1 MMPKSLLYVALVVEA
16 ACWTPSSTPA
26 PPAVTPIDHEA
37 PRSPET
43 CADAGERMQ
52 IHVCRRDDNLAWTIT
67 NKTDV
72 ALWAFVAPPAGPI
85 GGFDRANAIAV
96 MTDGHVLLTK
106 MQPPPY
112 GGETHPAGAI
122 KLAPG
127 DSDTGVVPIGRR
139 LNEGA
144 PNFTGAA
151 ISGTSNVL
159 DVALEV
165 AFIEARPG
173 DQTFQPKN
181 PDWVQFL
188 TNFDR
193 KREEMVRSP
202 AVRW

>member
-1 MMPKSLLYVALVVEA
+1 LDLRYVALVVQA
-16 ACWTPSSTPA
+16 ACWSSSSPA
-26 PPAVTPIDHEA
+26 PALPNAVPIDP

-43 CADAGERMQ
+43 CADAGERLQ

-96 MTDGHVLLTK
+96 MTDGHVVLTK

-112 GGETHPAGAI
+112 GGEMHPAGAI

-127 DSDTGVVPIGRR
+127 DSDTGVVPIGRQ

-144 PNFTGAA
+144 PNFAGSA
-151 ISGTSNVL
+151 IRGTSYVL
-159 DVALEV
+159 DVALEL
-165 AFIEARPG
+165 AFVEARPG

-181 PDWVQFL
+181 PAWVQTL
-188 TNFDR
+188 INFDR
-193 KREEMVRSP
+193 KRQEMVRSP